1 MFFFFFL
8 LIRPPPRSTLFPYT
22 TLFRSRCP
30 WWPGSARPSARP
42 RPSVEQATPSPASM
56 VRSADPPRRRILT
69 PVRRP
74 AHVTSRRSR
83 AVSTAAGRC
92 TSAHCQQ
99 GGESPILRGTPLGFP
114 GPLRSSDRPIHSDPD
129 RPVVEQAG
137 VAMTRRSVAILAGVA
152 AVVAV
157 IVLVTLAGTGGTGMA
172 PQASPGQVQAV
183 APNVVLVPE
192 DERVPLPAFT
202 GETFDGGSLD
212 RGAATS
218 YLEEFGVSYP
228 SLFDRP
234 AVLAARLGRFAPDF
248 PPYTLVVDGR
258 GRVAARIFGVLPGG
272 HPEAQA
278 ELLADVVARAT
289 NSPRDGTEKKP
300 T

>member
-1 MFFFFFL
+1 
-8 LIRPPPRSTLFPYT
+8 
-22 TLFRSRCP
+22 
-30 WWPGSARPSARP
+30 
-42 RPSVEQATPSPASM
+42 
-56 VRSADPPRRRILT
+56 
-69 PVRRP
+69 
-74 AHVTSRRSR
+74 
-83 AVSTAAGRC
+83 
-92 TSAHCQQ
+92 
-99 GGESPILRGTPLGFP
+99 
-114 GPLRSSDRPIHSDPD
+114 
-129 RPVVEQAG
+129 
-137 VAMTRRSVAILAGVA
+137 MTRRSVAILAGVA

-212 RGAATS
+212 LAAVPKPLVLNFWASWCGPCRAEQEGLELASRRLAGRGVRLVGVNVRDDRGAATS

-228 SLFDRP
+228 SVFDRP